1 MAEERR
7 RLAAIMFT
15 DMVGYSARAQSD
27 EAGALGLLDRHNRL
41 LRPIFSKFHGR
52 EVKTVG
58 DAFVVEFESAL
69 EATRCALDIQRML
82 HFYNLRSP
90 DPWRI
95 LIRIGIHVGDVV
107 ETGGDVL
114 GDSVNIAARI
124 VSLAGPEGICLTQQ
138 VYDQV
143 ANKASTTFAKVPPV
157 PLKNLQVAGSVYR
170 VVPLWDAPA
179 DRTPAAG
186 GSRSHLIAVL
196 PFASISPDPKDG
208 YFADGLTA

>member
-1 MAEERR
+1 VAEERR

-15 DMVGYSARAQSD
+15 DMVGYSARAQAD
-27 EAGALGLLDRHNRL
+27 EAGALALLDRHNHL
-41 LRPIFSKFHGR
+41 LRPIFTKFRGR

-69 EATRCALDIQRML
+69 DATRCALDIQRML
-82 HFYNLRSP
+82 HYYNLRSSE
-90 DPWRI
+90 PWRI

-124 VSLAGPEGICLTQQ
+124 VTLAGPEGVCLTQQ

-143 ANKASTTFAKVPPV
+143 ANKAASTGSSPYGASRRPVGRRRPP
-157 PLKNLQVAGSVYR
+157 QGAGSW
-170 VVPLWDAPA
+170 PSFLSLASA
-179 DRTPAAG
+179 RTPRTG
-186 GSRSHLIAVL
+186 TSRMGSPRN
-196 PFASISPDPKDG
+196 
-208 YFADGLTA
+208 